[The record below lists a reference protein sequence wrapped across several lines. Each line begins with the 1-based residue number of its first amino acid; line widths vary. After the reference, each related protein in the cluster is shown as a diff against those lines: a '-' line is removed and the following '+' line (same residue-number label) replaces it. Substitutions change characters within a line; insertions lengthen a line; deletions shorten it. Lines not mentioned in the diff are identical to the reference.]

1 MWLTRISV
9 NNPVFAVM
17 LMLALMVVGLAATSR
32 MQVAEFPDIDFPFV
46 VVNTVYAGASPE
58 VVESDITKKI
68 EDEINTISGVKQVIS
83 ISQEGMSQVIVEFTL
98 TTSSDI
104 AAQKVRDKLAMV
116 TPTFRDEV
124 SDPVIAQYN
133 PADVPVVSV
142 TFESSS
148 MSMRDLSTYLKN
160 SVTKQ
165 LQTVQGVGRVDILGN
180 RERQIRVVISP
191 EKLSAYHVSINQ
203 VINALKSENVQIPVG
218 NITQDSQEMVVQI
231 NGQFGSPQD
240 FNQLI
245 VAQNA
250 NGAGQSYPV

>member
-160 SVTKQ
+160 SVTSNSRPFKAWDGWIS
-165 LQTVQGVGRVDILGN
+165 LATV
-180 RERQIRVVISP
+180 
-191 EKLSAYHVSINQ
+191 
-203 VINALKSENVQIPVG
+203 NAK
-218 NITQDSQEMVVQI
+218 
-231 NGQFGSPQD
+231 F
-240 FNQLI
+240 
-245 VAQNA
+245 AW
-250 NGAGQSYPV
+250 